1 MKLSFKFA
9 GAVSLL
15 LVAILGGTAWVI
27 VRHQQTVIHE
37 QARNRAGMVLSFGEA
52 CRDYARNTLA
62 PAVRKSGAKEMVFEA
77 ESATFVARGTFAELK
92 QRAPGYSFREASL
105 NPLNPENRADEEE
118 EKLIRWFQAK
128 PEEKELAG
136 FRTRDGHE
144 EFYVAR
150 PIAITHVCMECHHS
164 PETAPPALVNRYSGP
179 SGYGWKEGEVNSAI
193 MVSVPADDIYA
204 AEMAMRWK
212 VFGMFGL
219 LAAVLV
225 AAIFLL
231 FELLI
236 HRRLRVSAAV
246 MAQVAADPNTDAR
259 IPPGSPDE
267 VGRMAAAFNR
277 MADALC
283 DWHRSLERRV
293 AERTA
298 ELAQANRH
306 LEEELRARQRA
317 EAELHTA
324 MEAAEAANRAKSQF
338 LANMSHEIRTPL
350 HGVLGMTDLTLDTDL
365 RPEQREFLEAVKSSG
380 DALLGVIN
388 DVLDFSKIEAG
399 KLDLDVEDFD
409 PRACVSGALQTVAVR
424 AHQKGLEL
432 NLDVRPDVP
441 DVLAG
446 DAGRLRQVLLN
457 LVSNAVKFTDA
468 GEVTVRVEVESHDAP
483 QPSEPAAQ
491 AAAGS
496 RAVTLHCAVTDTGI
510 GIPADKLALIF
521 EPFTQADSSTT
532 RRHGGTGLGLTISA
546 RLVEMM
552 GGRVWAVSTV
562 GVGSTFHF
570 TVKLAPARGPL
581 PQSSLPA
588 QAALRGTAALVV
600 DDNATN
606 RRILEE
612 LLRGWGMRPA
622 AADGARA
629 ALAELRR
636 AAAEGEP
643 YPLVLVDAV
652 MPEVDGF
659 MLIEQIRREPDLA
672 GPAIMMLT
680 SCGQPADAGRCRA
693 LGLSAYLV
701 KPVKQSELLQAIRA
715 ALSGTEGRSGEPAPR
730 PREGTPAPLRVLV
743 AEDNYVNQRLAR
755 RLLER
760 LGHTVVVASNGVE
773 ALAAL
778 DRHAID
784 VVLMDVQMP
793 EMDGLEAAA
802 RIRRREEGTGR
813 HLPIIALTA
822 HAMKGDRER
831 CLDAGMDDYVPKPIQ
846 VERLQEALESVT
858 RRADAG
864 RGAAE
869 RCPTPLA
876 DGEQP
881 AFDRADLFA
890 RVYGEAQIVGELLEA
905 FLEELPRAAATL
917 RDAAA
922 RGDLRGVQRGAHALK
937 GVFANLSSKEAA
949 ARAARL
955 EALAAAGDRGGAAS
969 QMIELEEEI
978 TRVRTAAAALLS
990 EVRSGAAGAAPA

>member
-1 MKLSFKFA
+1 MRLSFKFA

-15 LVAILGGTAWVI
+15 LVAILGGTAWMI
-27 VRHQQTVIHE
+27 VRHQQDVIHE
-37 QARNRAGMVLSFGEA
+37 QALKRAEVVLSFGEA
-52 CRDYARNTLA
+52 CRAYARNTLA
-62 PAVRKSGAKEMVFEA
+62 PAVRRGGATDIVFEA
-77 ESATFVARGTFAELK
+77 ESATFVARGTFDEL
-92 QRAPGYSFREASL
+92 QERAPGYSFREASL
-105 NPLNPENRADEEE
+105 NPLNPQNRADEEE
-118 EKLIRWFQAK
+118 EKLIQRFRAE
-128 PEEKELAG
+128 PETNQLTG
-136 FRTRDGHE
+136 FRTRDGRE

-150 PIAITHVCMECHHS
+150 PIAVTNVCMECHHS
-164 PETAPPALVNRYSGP
+164 PADAPAALVKRYGDK
-179 SGYGWKEGEVNSAI
+179 SGYGWKVGEVNSAI

-204 AEMAMRWK
+204 AEVAMRWK

-219 LAAVLV
+219 LAVVLV
-225 AAIFLL
+225 GAVFLL

-236 HRRLRVSAAV
+236 HRRLRASSAV
-246 MAQVAADPNTDAR
+246 MARVAADPNTDAR

-277 MADALC
+277 MADSLC

-298 ELAQANRH
+298 ELAQTNRQ
-306 LEEELRARQRA
+306 LEDELRARQRA
-317 EAELHTA
+317 EVELHA
-324 MEAAEAANRAKSQF
+324 AKEAAEAANRAKSEF
-338 LANMSHEIRTPL
+338 VANMSHEIRTPMN
-350 HGVLGMTDLTLDTDL
+350 GVLGMTELALATDL
-365 RPEQREFLEAVKSSG
+365 RPEQREYLEAVKSSA
-380 DALLGVIN
+380 DALLDVIN

-399 KLDLDVEDFD
+399 KLALDVEDFD

-446 DAGRLRQVLLN
+446 DAGRLRQVILN
-457 LVSNAVKFTDA
+457 LVGNAVKFTER
-468 GEVTVRVEVESHDAP
+468 GEVTVRVGVESQDA
-483 QPSEPAAQ
+483 
-491 AAAGS
+491 G
-496 RAVTLHCAVTDTGI
+496 AVTLHVAVADTGI
-510 GIPADKLALIF
+510 GIPADKLRMIF

-532 RRHGGTGLGLTISA
+532 RRHGGTGLGLTICA

-552 GGRVWAVSTV
+552 GGRVWAESTV

-570 TVKLAPARGPL
+570 TARLAPARGPL
-581 PQSSLPA
+581 PQPLAPA
-588 QAALRGTAALVV
+588 GLRGIAVLVV

-612 LLRGWGMRPA
+612 VLRGWGMRPA

-659 MLIEQIRREPDLA
+659 ALIEQIRREPDLA

-680 SCGQPADAGRCRA
+680 SCRQPADVGRCRE

-701 KPVKQSELLQAIRA
+701 KPVRQSELLQAVRSALAGTGRVEVLPAAPVSRRA
-715 ALSGTEGRSGEPAPR
+715 TDPPAEGA
-730 PREGTPAPLRVLV
+730 PAPLRVLV
-743 AEDNYVNQRLAR
+743 AEDNSVNQRLAR
-755 RLLER
+755 QLLER
-760 LGHTVVVASNGVE
+760 LGHTVVVAGDGRE

-778 DRHAID
+778 DRGAFD

-793 EMDGLEAAA
+793 EMDGLEAA
-802 RIRRREEGTGR
+802 RQIRQRERATGR

-822 HAMKGDRER
+822 HALTGDRER
-831 CLDAGMDDYVPKPIQ
+831 CLAAGMDDYVPKPIQ
-846 VERLQEALESVT
+846 FERLQEALAAVT
-858 RRADAG
+858 RWAEAG
-864 RGAAE
+864 GGAAE
-869 RCPTPLA
+869 RPPA
-876 DGEQP
+876 PPAEDGRP
-881 AFDRADLFA
+881 ALDRADLFA
-890 RVYGEAQIVGELLEA
+890 RVGGDAEFVAELLEGL
-905 FLEELPRAAATL
+905 LEELPRAAAAL

-922 RGDLRGVQRGAHALK
+922 RGDLRGLRRGAHALT
-937 GVFANLSSKEAA
+937 GMFANLSAKGAM

-955 EALAAAGDRGGAAS
+955 EALAAADDRGGAAS

-978 TRVRTAAAALLS
+978 TRVRAGAAALLS
-990 EVRSGAAGAAPA
+990 EVRTGATGAAPP